1 MRRTFC
7 SVFVPILCSL
17 FVLAAPAAHA
27 QKKVTVTAELERL
40 AAEGVDPAAIA
51 GYRATYTDARARVKR
66 LTGARKVQLGGVI
79 TDLEGMAARKQFTAS
94 RLPSLFLT
102 LQRNVEWWTTQRLL
116 GSGERVSFTGS
127 ELVYQFYPGHG
138 IQIQWLGT
146 FGKLNGYWKGGKR
159 YDTRTGLLLDE
170 IKGLSA
176 ERAGGLAWEYLFPFD
191 GQSPPW
197 VSSLAQGTG
206 LQAMARSAT
215 RLNRQAD
222 VFPVAAA
229 GLGIFQT
236 PPPAGVRIPSGTGA
250 HYLQY
255 SGLPD
260 FKVANGFIQS
270 LVGLYDFANLTGDP
284 TAQSLFEDGD
294 RAGRA
299 EIGTFDT
306 GAWSLY
312 SRGAPVTRESDLGY
326 HKLLRDFLKELC
338 SRTTALEYCSA
349 EQHFTEYLTQPPAVQ
364 PLTSTLTARKAG
376 NVRFKLSKIS
386 RVTLK
391 VTRNGAAVA
400 TLTPGVLGRGT
411 KQVVWTAP
419 KKSGDYDVTI
429 TATDLANNAATA
441 TGGITVKKRG

>member
-1 MRRTFC
+1 
-7 SVFVPILCSL
+7 VLILCSL
-17 FVLAAPAAHA
+17 FAVAAPTAHA
-27 QKKVTVTAELERL
+27 QKKPTVTTELKRL
-40 AAEGVDPAAIA
+40 QAEGADPTAIA
-51 GYRATYTDARARVKR
+51 SYGGLYADARARVKR

-79 TDLEGMAARKQFTAS
+79 ADLEGMAARRQLTTS

-116 GSGERVSFTGS
+116 GSGERVSFAGS
-127 ELVYQFYPGHG
+127 ELVFQFYPGHG

-146 FGKLNGYWKGGKR
+146 FGKLNGYWSGGRR
-159 YDTRTGLLLDE
+159 YDARATRLLDE
-170 IKGLSA
+170 IKALAA

-191 GQSPPW
+191 GQQPPW

-206 LQAMARSAT
+206 LQAMARAAT
-215 RLNRQAD
+215 RLERQAD
-222 VFPVAAA
+222 VFPVAQA

-236 PPPAGVRIPSGTGA
+236 APPSGVRIPSGTGA

-255 SGLPD
+255 SGLPT

-270 LVGLYDFANLTGDP
+270 LVGLYDFAQLTGDP

-326 HKLLRDFLKELC
+326 HKLLRDFLTQLC
-338 SRTTALEYCSA
+338 RRTTAVEYCAA
-349 EQHFTEYLTQPPAVQ
+349 EQHFNEYLVTAPVLQ
-364 PLTSTLTARKAG
+364 PLKSTITARKAG

-386 RVTLK
+386 RVTLRI
-391 VTRNGAAVA
+391 TRAGKQIAV
-400 TLTPGVLGRGT
+400 LSPGVLGRGT
-411 KQVVWTAP
+411 KSVRWTAP
-419 KKSGDYDVTI
+419 KGSGDYEVTVS
-429 TATDLANNAATA
+429 ATDLAGNAATA
-441 TGGITVKKRG
+441 SGVITVKRRG